1 MSILNLKPSF
11 NSMPSRWASTVLV
24 SLALLLAA
32 CSNEQG
38 DDLDQFIRNA
48 GNDMQARIEP
58 LPEVLPYVA
67 ATYNEDGLLNDPFR
81 PKKIANARSSS
92 LQPNMNRPREPL
104 EAFPL
109 ESLKFVGSLS
119 KEKLRYA
126 LIQTPDNMVQQVKL
140 GSYMGENFGIVTSI
154 TETGLTLKEI
164 IQDELTGDWTE
175 RTSSIELQE

>member
-1 MSILNLKPSF
+1 MSSLNL
-11 NSMPSRWASTVLV
+11 MPNTISRWGSVIVVA
-24 SLALLLAA
+24 LALQLVA

-38 DDLDQFIRNA
+38 DDLDQFIRDA
-48 GNDMQARIEP
+48 GNDMQARVEP

-81 PKKIANARSSS
+81 PKKITNTRSSS
-92 LQPNMNRPREPL
+92 LQPNLNRAREPL
-104 EAFPL
+104 EGFPL

-126 LIQTPDNMVQQVKL
+126 LIQTPDNMVQQVKI
-140 GSYMGENFGIVTSI
+140 GSYMGQNFGLVTSI
-154 TETGLTLKEI
+154 TETGVTLKEI
-164 IQDELTGDWTE
+164 IQDELTGDWIE